1 MIDKQTSAS
10 YFIDSNIWLYAFIQ
24 SQDSRK
30 HKIANEVTR
39 SENIFISTQ
48 VINEVCSNLI
58 KKTSLSKQEI
68 QGIITGFY
76 QSCTVIE
83 FNESILLKAAELRSQ
98 YQLSYWDSLI
108 VSSSLFAKVNV
119 LLSEDMQH
127 GLIIEK
133 SFEIFNPFRVLIN
146 PSE

>member
-1 MIDKQTSAS
+1 MIDRQTSAS
-10 YFIDSNIWLYAFIQ
+10 YFIDSNIWLYALIQ
-24 SQDSRK
+24 SQDLRK

-39 SENIFISTQ
+39 SKNIFISTQ

-58 KKTSLSKQEI
+58 KKTSLSKQEV
-68 QGIITGFY
+68 QNIITGFY
-76 QSCTVIE
+76 QSCTIIE
-83 FNESILLKAAELRSQ
+83 FNESILLKAADLRNQ

-108 VSSSLFAKVNV
+108 VSSALFAKVNV

-127 GLIIEK
+127 GLTIEK
-133 SFEIFNPFRVLIN
+133 SFEIFNPFRVVKH